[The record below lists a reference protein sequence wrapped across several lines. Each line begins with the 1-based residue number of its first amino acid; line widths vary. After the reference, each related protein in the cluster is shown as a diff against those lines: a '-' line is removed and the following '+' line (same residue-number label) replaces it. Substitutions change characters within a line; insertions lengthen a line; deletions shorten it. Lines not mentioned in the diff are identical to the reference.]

1 VIAPFQSSGVLFM
14 PQGTIISGT
23 VTARKSVGL
32 GFVRERATLDILFR
46 DYTLPDGRRFA
57 LHARLKHIENG
68 REDVTPEGNIRGV
81 LAANG
86 PQQLIGGIWT
96 RPTLTLFARS
106 PLGLTG
112 ISGRIWKGYS
122 LGPIGAASL
131 FVLKIALFRMPEPN
145 IQLPAGAELC
155 LAVLGLPEDAP
166 DFAIPQAAEVP
177 AGLEEFLRF
186 QPFAVTRP
194 NGRLVKD
201 IVNIAFTGTKEE
213 LVQAF
218 YISGWHSADLLTTK
232 SWAEECNS
240 FTAKTGY
247 SQAPVSKL
255 MYRDAPPDFI
265 FEKSLNSVL
274 MRHHVRVWKASWKG
288 QEIWLGAATHD
299 IGAGFDPRTVKF
311 THRIQ
316 SQVDFERDKI
326 LNDLTFSQCSEPAGF
341 VQRPNAAQ
349 LSFDGKSITT
359 DGRLAVIRLQ
369 RCEPLQDG
377 NGSDRPK
384 PVGLMIARMV
394 RRVVLETRNYI
405 ERENTFFWTYRAI
418 KWTLAARG
426 SQNQSVVDE

>member
-1 VIAPFQSSGVLFM
+1 
-14 PQGTIISGT
+14 
-23 VTARKSVGL
+23 
-32 GFVRERATLDILFR
+32 
-46 DYTLPDGRRFA
+46 
-57 LHARLKHIENG
+57 
-68 REDVTPEGNIRGV
+68 
-81 LAANG
+81 
-86 PQQLIGGIWT
+86 
-96 RPTLTLFARS
+96 
-106 PLGLTG
+106 
-112 ISGRIWKGYS
+112 
-122 LGPIGAASL
+122 
-131 FVLKIALFRMPEPN
+131 
-145 IQLPAGAELC
+145 
-155 LAVLGLPEDAP
+155 
-166 DFAIPQAAEVP
+166 
-177 AGLEEFLRF
+177 
-186 QPFAVTRP
+186 
-194 NGRLVKD
+194 
-201 IVNIAFTGTKEE
+201 
-213 LVQAF
+213 
-218 YISGWHSADLLTTK
+218 
-232 SWAEECNS
+232 
-240 FTAKTGY
+240 
-247 SQAPVSKL
+247 
-255 MYRDAPPDFI
+255 
-265 FEKSLNSVL
+265 
-274 MRHHVRVWKASWKG
+274 
-288 QEIWLGAATHD
+288 LGAATHD